1 MNMSLVPGKLSDPN
15 DHRVVVQPS
24 PRRVRVFFGGEIIA
38 DSTRMR
44 LLFET
49 RHLPVYYFP
58 LDDVNQQ
65 WLETTDHTSHC
76 PYKGQARYWTARV
89 GERIA
94 ENAVWNYPVP
104 ITDCPDIKDL
114 VAFYWNK
121 MDAWFEEDQQIFVH
135 ARDPYHR
142 VDVVESSRHLEVRI
156 DGVTVA
162 ESQRPML
169 LYETGLPT
177 RYYLPRLDVRMDLFR
192 DSDTRTACPYKGTA
206 RYWSGRLNG
215 QDYADILW
223 GYDTTIPEMPRI
235 AGRVCFY
242 DEKVDV
248 YLDGELQRRPQ
259 TPWS

>member
-1 MNMSLVPGKLSDPN
+1 V
-15 DHRVVVQPS
+15 
-24 PRRVRVFFGGEIIA
+24 
-38 DSTRMR
+38 
-44 LLFET
+44 
-49 RHLPVYYFP
+49 
-58 LDDVNQQ
+58 
-65 WLETTDHTSHC
+65 
-76 PYKGQARYWTARV
+76 RV
-89 GERIA
+89 GEQVA
-94 ENAVWNYPVP
+94 ENALWNYPDP
-104 ITDCPDIKDL
+104 IAGCPDIADL

-156 DGVTVA
+156 DGVSVA
-162 ESQRPML
+162 ESRRPMM

-192 DSDTRTACPYKGTA
+192 PSDSHTACPYKGTA
-206 RYWSGRLNG
+206 RYWTGTIDGREYPDL
-215 QDYADILW
+215 LW

-235 AGRVCFY
+235 AGCVCFY

-248 YLDGELQRRPQ
+248 YVDGELQPRPQ